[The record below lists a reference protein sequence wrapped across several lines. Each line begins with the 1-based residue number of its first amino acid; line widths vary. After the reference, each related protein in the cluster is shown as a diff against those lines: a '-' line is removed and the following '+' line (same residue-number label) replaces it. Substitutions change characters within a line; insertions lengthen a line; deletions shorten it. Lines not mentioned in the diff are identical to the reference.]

1 MTTFQQSE
9 PEDTP
14 PPETSEKIKVLALN
28 GGGVRGLFTI
38 TLLAELEAIIEKREK
53 LENVKIGDYFDLIT
67 GTSIGGILALGLAS
81 GKSARELKQAFEDNA
96 QHIFPLKRFKQKK
109 WWNLLRRSI
118 YESEPLYETVKSMI
132 GDTIKFEDLNKRV
145 MITSV
150 NLSTGRPKFFKTPH
164 NPMFTFDREI
174 RLIDAAMATSAA
186 PTYFKPHYIEK
197 LDHYFADGG
206 LVANNPSF
214 VGIREVLIDMKK
226 DFPNAKP
233 EDVKILN
240 IGTLSE
246 DYCISPATLS
256 NKCGKGYLGLWNM
269 GERIVLTTMTANQ
282 HLQRFMLLR
291 EFKALN
297 IEKNYVEIDETI
309 PNEAASEITLD
320 NASESSL
327 KSLRGMGK
335 KLGAERYTED
345 AELRKFF
352 LKPAKPFT
360 ADTPSQEDAA

>member
-1 MTTFQQSE
+1 MIQVEQAE
-9 PEDTP
+9 EI
-14 PPETSEKIKVLALN
+14 KILALN

-38 TLLAELEAIIEKREK
+38 TLLAELENIIEKRES

-81 GKSARELKQAFEDNA
+81 GKSARQLKQAFEDNA

-109 WWNLLRRSI
+109 WWHLLRRSI

-164 NPMFTFDREI
+164 NPMFIIDREI

-197 LDHYFADGG
+197 LGHYFADGG

-214 VGIREVLIDMKK
+214 VGIREVLIDMQT
-226 DFPNAKP
+226 DFPNAKA
-233 EDVKILN
+233 ENVRVLN

-246 DYCISPATLS
+246 DYCISPAILS
-256 NKCGKGYLGLWNM
+256 KNCGKGYFGLWNM

-282 HLQRFMLLR
+282 HLQRFMLIR
-291 EFKALN
+291 DFKAMN
-297 IEKNYVEIDETI
+297 ISKNYVEIDATI
-309 PNEAASEITLD
+309 SNEAASEITLD
-320 NASESSL
+320 NATSSSL
-327 KSLRGMGK
+327 DALRAMGQ
-335 KLGAERYTED
+335 KLGGERYTED
-345 AELRKFF
+345 PELRKFF
-352 LKPAKPFT
+352 LRPVKPFVV
-360 ADTPSQEDAA
+360 DTPSQGDAV

>member
-1 MTTFQQSE
+1 MATLEKTEPVDGLLEISE
-9 PEDTP
+9 P
-14 PPETSEKIKVLALN
+14 IKVLALN

-38 TLLAELEAIIEKREK
+38 TVLAELESIIEKREK
-53 LENVKIGDYFDLIT
+53 RENVKIGDYFDLIT

-81 GKSARELKQAFEDNA
+81 GKSARELKESFEANV
-96 QHIFPLKRFKQKK
+96 QQIFPLKRFKRKN
-109 WWNLLRRSI
+109 WNLLRRSI

-132 GDTIKFEDLNKRV
+132 GDNLKFEDLNKRV

-164 NPMFTFDREI
+164 NPMFTLDREI
-174 RLIDAAMATSAA
+174 KLIDAAMATSAA
-186 PTYFKPHYIEK
+186 PTYFKPHYIER

-214 VGIREVLIDMKK
+214 VGIREVLIDMKN

-233 EDVKILN
+233 EDVRVLN
-240 IGTLSE
+240 IGTLSG

-256 NKCGKGYLGLWNM
+256 KKYGKGYLGLWNM

-327 KSLRGMGK
+327 KSLRGMGT
-335 KLGAERYTED
+335 KLGSERYTED

-352 LKPAKPFT
+352 IKPAQLFT
-360 ADTPSQEDAA
+360 TETPSQGDLT